1 MTTRE
6 EDSRSDT
13 QAMTRIRGVHTV
25 SVPTTDQDRALGFY
39 VDVLGFEKRLDVPF
53 GEAQRWIEVA
63 PKGASTTVALAPA
76 HGGVPTGVD
85 TGIRLATTDADAD
98 HRALAGRGVAVAAEI
113 LRMGHGVPPM
123 FTFRDPD
130 GNNLF

>member
-63 PKGASTTVALAPA
+63 PKGATTTVALAPA
-76 HGGVPTGVD
+76 HAGVPTAV
-85 TGIRLATTDADAD
+85 TTPIRLATPD
-98 HRALAGRGVAVAAEI
+98 AGRD
-113 LRMGHGVPPM
+113 HPPLEGLHVHLA
-123 FTFRDPD
+123 PD
-130 GNNLF
+130 IFPIRHA